1 MKDDENFLF
10 SDDVLESLST
20 QQLRHVFTHLHKNND
35 ELRKQVQQLT
45 DMYRREQ
52 EVFQT
57 IVQSQQVWTSKHL
70 FDTTLYTF
78 VLILTTLSS
87 HFRPP
92 S

>member
-57 IVQSQQVWTSKHL
+57 IVQSQQVWTS
-70 FDTTLYTF
+70 
-78 VLILTTLSS
+78 
-87 HFRPP
+87 
-92 S
+92 